1 MFVKLAARVG
11 FVVLVIVIVV
21 LGQVPAFDFAILAL
35 GALLSRRTFG
45 YLSPQQQKER
55 KGAPR
60 WFWKV
65 SLFSLGHVQRGAW
78 GVKDLNAF
86 ALDIFLKWL
95 CGQQRDSIWIR
106 FGYLAALAEKGLWY
120 SSQKFAIKLA
130 MKRKQPAQPIHRE
143 RERHWKGELWRGT
156 RNQIKF
162 AKLFVIWVSESAE
175 EEQEEPQR
183 ETLGQQ
189 AVA

>member
-11 FVVLVIVIVV
+11 FVVPVIVIVV

-143 RERHWKGELWRGT
+143 RESERDTGRENFDVELE
-156 RNQIKF
+156 IK
-162 AKLFVIWVSESAE
+162 LNL
-175 EEQEEPQR
+175 PNY
-183 ETLGQQ
+183 L
-189 AVA
+189 